1 MPKTPLLDL
10 SRQSVGVL
18 RDGAIALL
26 AATRPPPAV
35 DGLSVGVAIADRPAP
50 HAGERHP
57 DGDELLYL
65 IAGDATIVLER
76 PEGEEHITLHAG
88 AACIVPR
95 GLWHRVIPRGEITL
109 LYATP
114 GPNNQRRPL
123 AG

>member
-10 SRQSVGVL
+10 SRQGVGVL
-18 RDGAIALL
+18 RDGEIALL
-26 AATRPPPAV
+26 AATRPPPPV
-35 DGLSVGVAIADRPAP
+35 DGLSVGVAITDRPAP

-76 PEGEEHITLHAG
+76 PDGEEHIALHAG

-114 GPNNQRRPL
+114 GPRTERRPL
-123 AG
+123 AP